1 MLAASMEDR
10 RALVRRGRKPLVGY
24 VSQRNTLS
32 VSDAGGIVRVAI
44 SMRVRLLIGALATL
58 FGPGLALALVAA
70 PDRFFR
76 LPLPIRAVVVLA
88 IAGMIFLLLRT
99 LFRNPRF
106 ELAKDGT
113 ITVHHPS
120 RRITRGEIRGVD
132 IEEDIYSNP
141 PKVYVTNAVLVLRLA
156 DEDVRLCASPDTK
169 LISSLAK
176 RVTDRIHA
184 NESRQVNR

>member
-1 MLAASMEDR
+1 MLSASMEDR

-24 VSQRNTLS
+24 VSQRNTLV
-32 VSDAGGIVRVAI
+32 VSEDGGIVRVAV

-58 FGPGLALALVAA
+58 FGPGLALAFVAA

-76 LPLPIRAVVVLA
+76 LPLPIRVVVVLA
-88 IAGMIFLLLRT
+88 IAGMIVLLLRT

-106 ELAKDGT
+106 ELANDGT

-120 RRITRGEIRGVD
+120 MQIARGQIRSVV

-141 PKVYVTNAVLVLRLA
+141 PKIYVTNAVLVLRLA
-156 DEDVRLCASPDTK
+156 DEDVRLCASPDTN
-169 LISSLAK
+169 LISSLAQ
-176 RVTDRIHA
+176 RVTDRTQT
-184 NESRQVNR
+184 NPGR